1 MSIGATLLGQMITF
15 MLFVLFTMR
24 FVWPPIQKAL
34 SERQNKVAA
43 GLAAAERGHHDL
55 MLAQESVAKQLKDAK
70 LEVGRLLDDAKQQ
83 AGKIVDDAKIHAQ
96 QEGVRL
102 VERAH
107 AEIEQL
113 ERQAKEALRSQV
125 AKIAMMGAEKVL
137 GTSID
142 SAAHEQLLNQL
153 AEEL

>member
-1 MSIGATLLGQMITF
+1 VSIGATLLGQMITF

-55 MLAQESVAKQLKDAK
+55 MLAQESISKQLKDTK

-83 AGKIVDDAKIHAQ
+83 AGKIVEDAKSHAQ
-96 QEGVRL
+96 QEAVRL
-102 VERAH
+102 VDLAH

-125 AKIAMMGAEKVL
+125 ARIAMLGAEKVL